1 MSHSMNLVRRPLRHI
16 VYSLLG
22 VLLGGLL
29 LATMPLG
36 DAAER
41 QLAPARVFIDMEG
54 QLAGWAHSVS
64 GGGHTSTTSIKNVTG
79 LGVDDLVV
87 HFGVDMA
94 PIWWKWVSESL
105 GANPVR
111 THDMAVVRTD
121 IEGRQM
127 DRVVLR
133 QARIKQVHFPIAD
146 ASAKEAA
153 YFMVI
158 ITAASSQYEK
168 LGGQAGPPLSKVRPL
183 LGGAFQFE
191 LDGLPTDRVFKVAL
205 PVVSIKFTEVRVG
218 TSRTSTSSMPTVSV
232 GNMTVALPVA
242 GDGQAYIDWAD
253 DVVTARMSQQNKLQS
268 SLSFLTPNLKEV
280 LMTIHFDQ
288 VGFARLILTQPDAN
302 AQIIHT
308 MQVELIVEQV
318 RVEMVK

>member
-1 MSHSMNLVRRPLRHI
+1 MLHLIEADRRPLLRQ
-16 VYSLLG
+16 VNQLLFSA
-22 VLLGGLL
+22 LLGGLL

-36 DAAER
+36 NAAER
-41 QLAPARVFIDMEG
+41 QLAPTRVFLDMEG
-54 QLAGWAHSVS
+54 QFAGWAHSVS

-79 LGVDDLVV
+79 PDVEDLVV

-111 THDMAVVRTD
+111 TRDMALVRTD
-121 IEGRQM
+121 SYGRQL
-127 DRVVLR
+127 DRSVLR

-168 LGGQAGPPLSKVRPL
+168 LGGQAGPPLSKARPL
-183 LGGAFQFE
+183 LGGAFRFE

-218 TSRTSTSSMPTVSV
+218 TSRTSTSTMPTVSV
-232 GNMTVALPVA
+232 GNMTVGLPLTDA
-242 GDGQAYIDWAD
+242 NYYSDWAD
-253 DVVTARMSQQNKLQS
+253 EFIKGSVSPEIKLQS
-268 SLSFLTPNLKEV
+268 SLSFLTPDLKAV

-288 VGFARLILTQPDAN
+288 VAWVSLKLDQSKADGPIATVK
-302 AQIIHT
+302 
-308 MQVELIVEQV
+308 VELNVEQV
-318 RVEMVK
+318 RVEMAK